1 MSVRTN
7 LQQQQTQNTENVYAS
22 VETTDGVTFSGGHM
36 FVNGQPQIPGATYNY
51 NSSNGLTQYT
61 SVKWRDPGTRAQR
74 VSCNCPGWAIKK
86 PGKPRVCKHTRAI
99 MNGQPNSASLSA
111 AVTTIRSAAQA
122 QTLIPNLDGRAL
134 RSLVFDK
141 RD

>member
-1 MSVRTN
+1 MSTRTN

-22 VETTDGVTFSGGHM
+22 VESADGVAFRKGHM
-36 FVNGQPQIPGATYNY
+36 FVNDQPQIPEATYNY
-51 NSSNGLTQYT
+51 DSSNGLTQYT

-74 VSCNCPGWAIKK
+74 VSCNCPGWSMKK
-86 PGKPRVCKHTRAI
+86 PGQPRACKHTRAI
-99 MNGQPNSASLSA
+99 MSGQPNSASLSA
-111 AVTTIRSAAQA
+111 RVTPIRSAAQA